1 MKRSIYDE
9 YSCKIG
15 FNTRFQLDND
25 VSKGSAIFFFLI
37 FFFKCCVRGCGHYY
51 AREQKDTC

>member
-25 VSKGSAIFFFLI
+25 VSKGSAIFSFQ
-37 FFFKCCVRGCGHYY
+37 FFFHCYVRGCGHYY